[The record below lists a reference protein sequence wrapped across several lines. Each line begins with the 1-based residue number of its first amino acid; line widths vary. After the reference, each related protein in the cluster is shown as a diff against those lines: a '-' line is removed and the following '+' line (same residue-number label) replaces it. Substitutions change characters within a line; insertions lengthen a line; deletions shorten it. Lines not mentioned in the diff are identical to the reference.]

1 MIEKLQPIILQ
12 FKVCS
17 FCQTE
22 LQISNFPKKGK
33 GRIESQCKKCFN
45 MKRQRNRDHR
55 NKWNI
60 LNLPTTIYFSEI
72 RSNWIDCLLNILCDY
87 KFLLSA
93 EPEVTLDSVLN
104 RCSQIKLLL
113 D

>member
-1 MIEKLQPIILQ
+1 MIEELQPITLQ
-12 FKVCS
+12 LKVCS

-33 GRIESQCKKCFN
+33 GRIESKCKKCFN
-45 MKRQRNRDHR
+45 MKRQHNRGHR
-55 NKWNI
+55 GKWNI
-60 LNLPTTIYFSEI
+60 LNLPITICLSEI
-72 RSNWIDCLLNILCDY
+72 KSSWVDCLLKILCDY

-104 RCSQIKLLL
+104 RCSQIKSLL